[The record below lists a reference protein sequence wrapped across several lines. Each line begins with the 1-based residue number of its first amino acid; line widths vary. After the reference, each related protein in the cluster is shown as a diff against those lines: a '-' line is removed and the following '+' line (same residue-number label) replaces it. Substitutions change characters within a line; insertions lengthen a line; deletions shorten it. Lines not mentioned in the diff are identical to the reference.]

1 MASVSTTSW
10 RDRLAKRL
18 SSGGDREGDK
28 AKRQGN
34 KERQLISHSPEV
46 LLPAHDEEW
55 LVIEMETA
63 FTNGTDRV
71 DGAGISKRRSSAN
84 SRNAVSSPSSGKG
97 SVRSPRPPLRA
108 TSPNSGPPAHHRR
121 TSAPPTRGT
130 SSQRLEVQNGRSSPR
145 SSSPHRSIMVKK
157 KSSTG
162 SGPGQSLAVVGELPQ
177 GPEAPLDDGGGTVS
191 PDMSNFSKVRDTLRI
206 KGVKKKKGGAYSVPH
221 AAPELSFDQV
231 ASKYDDPFEAPPSFM
246 DSTEERRPGQDHSF
260 EWVSVPHN
268 KPEYCDHCGETA
280 WGFHRQVM
288 KCSSECV
295 LKHEGHEQEGGVG
308 EKG

>member
-1 MASVSTTSW
+1 MASVSTASW
-10 RDRLAKRL
+10 RERLTKRW
-18 SSGGDREGDK
+18 SGGGDRESDK
-28 AKRQGN
+28 AKRQGG
-34 KERQLISHSPEV
+34 KEERLISH
-46 LLPAHDEEW
+46 LPAASEDW

-71 DGAGISKRRSSAN
+71 DGPGIAKRRASAN
-84 SRNAVSSPSSGKG
+84 SRNAVSSPSPSGKG
-97 SVRSPRPPLRA
+97 SVRNPRPPLRA
-108 TSPNSGPPAHHRR
+108 TSPNSGPSAHHRK
-121 TSAPPTRGT
+121 TSAPATRVGGGAGGHG
-130 SSQRLEVQNGRSSPR
+130 QRLEVQNGRSSPR
-145 SSSPHRSIMVKK
+145 SASPHRSIMVKK

-162 SGPGQSLAVVGELPQ
+162 SSPGQSLAVVGEVPH
-177 GPEAPLDDGGGTVS
+177 GPEAPADDGTVS

-221 AAPELSFDQV
+221 APPELTFDHQV
-231 ASKYDDPFEAPPSFM
+231 ASKYDDPFESPPNFM

-288 KCSSECV
+288 KCSSEWR
-295 LKHEGHEQEGGVG
+295 LEA
-308 EKG
+308 